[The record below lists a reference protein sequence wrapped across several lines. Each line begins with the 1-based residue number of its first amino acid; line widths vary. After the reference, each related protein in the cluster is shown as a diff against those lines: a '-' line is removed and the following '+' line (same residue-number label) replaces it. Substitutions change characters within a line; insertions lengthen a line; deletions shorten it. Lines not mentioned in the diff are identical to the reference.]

1 MRLRGEHQGGRSR
14 GGSFHVSHIR
24 IPSFHA
30 YLATTDW
37 TLYAYAI
44 DSEACASAG
53 PNFSLQYFNF
63 QRGRGAIK
71 LAGSYNL
78 CLDYGTNPKNGDIAR
93 LQTWSVLVRPGG
105 VLLYIDIGEPGFV
118 ATADRRKTF
127 TTPMPG
133 MTISPLPGDVSGTPL
148 LRSETSLTDPP
159 SFQLFVWT

>member
-93 LQTWSVLVRPGG
+93 LQTWSVLVRQAKS
-105 VLLYIDIGEPGFV
+105 FC
-118 ATADRRKTF
+118 K
-127 TTPMPG
+127 
-133 MTISPLPGDVSGTPL
+133 
-148 LRSETSLTDPP
+148 LTLA
-159 SFQLFVWT
+159 SRGL